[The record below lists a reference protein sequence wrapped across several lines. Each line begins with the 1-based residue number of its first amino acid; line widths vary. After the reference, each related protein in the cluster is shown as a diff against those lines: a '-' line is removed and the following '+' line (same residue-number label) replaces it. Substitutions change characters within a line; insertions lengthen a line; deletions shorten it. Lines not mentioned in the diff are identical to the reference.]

1 MEQLLVTP
9 SQAFEA
15 IGIKQT
21 KGRQLIAAGDLEAV
35 KIGTAT
41 RIPTDSVRAYVARLR
56 EETDK
61 SAQAGSAS

>member
-9 SQAFEA
+9 SEAFDA

-35 KIGTAT
+35 KIGTAM
-41 RIPTDSVRAYVARLR
+41 RIPTESVRAYVAKLR
-56 EETDK
+56 GEQV
-61 SAQAGSAS
+61 AA

>member
-9 SQAFEA
+9 SEAFDA

-35 KIGTAT
+35 KIGTAM
-41 RIPTDSVRAYVARLR
+41 RIPTESVRAYVAKLR
-56 EETDK
+56 DETDK
-61 SAQAGSAS
+61 SAQAASA